1 LKIGENNSSDLTNI
15 LNYKNNRLIPEN
27 NSALARNRLP
37 DLVKSQE
44 SKHLNDLGS
53 GNNYLN

>member
-1 LKIGENNSSDLTNI
+1 LKIGENNNSDLTNI